1 MRLLRNFHLILFSKN
16 QLLHD
21 NIGRRG
27 VFLASNSLH
36 DLWGQKKICPCLNS
50 LNFEQIQWNKIFHR
64 MYGLAVNIIMSVSGH
79 PSIINEIVWT
89 EEYCQTS
96 PNKNKSPNLWH
107 IPSILVCCIFVHQSI
122 KNQPNLILNALGLI
136 LPNILLE
143 DALPLSL

>member
-64 MYGLAVNIIMSVSGH
+64 MYGLAVNLIMSVSGH
-79 PSIINEIVWT
+79 PSIINEIWKRFSTLFFIVWVK
-89 EEYCQTS
+89 CVV
-96 PNKNKSPNLWH
+96 PIKH
-107 IPSILVCCIFVHQSI
+107 VCT
-122 KNQPNLILNALGLI
+122 
-136 LPNILLE
+136 LLE
-143 DALPLSL
+143 GDGLNSQFFWKWTKANPVKYLAGPPLLPSCKFG